1 MATVLTPEQE
11 QECRKLKALFDERA
25 GMSQRAFV
33 KKYNLGTPANLGQ
46 YLLGRRP
53 LTLGD
58 GFAHRKTAWHTD
70 CGVQPPF
77 GCRT

>member
-33 KKYNLGTPANLGQ
+33 KKYNLGTPAISANI
-46 YLLGRRP
+46 
-53 LTLGD
+53 
-58 GFAHRKTAWHTD
+58 
-70 CGVQPPF
+70 C
-77 GCRT
+77 